1 MAAAL
6 PGRAEASQILTD
18 TGRNLLSGETL
29 LVGLIGEAGIGK
41 TSLLSGLAARF
52 PVEVRWLSVTADEV
66 DIRRPAALMRS
77 LLPTYPTAGLDDPI
91 DRFVRGVEALATEGP
106 LAILADDVQWA
117 DDLSLDALRVV
128 ARLGSDIGVS
138 VVFATRPY
146 SSRNRLLRLVDLA
159 ESIGRC
165 CYLEPLSTEDVE
177 ALVRGRVG
185 ATPGPGLLEI
195 AASAGG
201 NPFLVGELLDG
212 LVGAGQVEVAAGR
225 AELANG
231 SGLPERV
238 SRRLALRC
246 LALVPDCDVLLRAAA
261 VVPGGATV
269 EELVAMTGQD
279 QPEVVRLTLAAVEA
293 GLLVDTGSTLR
304 FRHDLLRQAI
314 LAESPGPVLTT
325 LARCAIDTFEER
337 QPDPGR
343 VTATLLEWADPGDPG
358 DLERLLTFGRRFR
371 KRQPGAG
378 ADLLLLAASQ
388 LGPGHPQ
395 VADFADD
402 LGWALVDAGRAAEAI
417 EVVERY
423 LVPSPADPVGV
434 RLLQAMALSMMRGFG
449 AIGSASLHALVASAD
464 PAEAETVDALAE
476 LAFIALMAGRLE
488 EADAV
493 LSWVE
498 GAPAP
503 GNVFRSVIVD
513 SARAWQAIVVGQLE
527 RGLELAE
534 RAVAACAIDES
545 LRSNQA
551 TPTMAQCTCL
561 DLLGRSEEAMAVARL
576 ALSRAGPYRWA
587 PPLLH
592 NSVAL
597 SCLRTGSW
605 DDAMAEIDACQRAN
619 DDLGLAMGGNM
630 ARSAAAIIAVARGS
644 LAEAGG
650 LLRDAAAP
658 DPGSALGRERLL
670 SAQAILAVAEGRIED
685 AVASIGALIDGI
697 DAAGT
702 SATLIDWGPD
712 LVWVCV
718 EAGQSR
724 LATRITA
731 HLGSVAGV
739 TGSPV
744 VAEVARWAHGLVGPR
759 PDQVAEAS
767 RALAGLG
774 RVPDAARAAHQAAV
788 LTARAGR
795 PDLARSL
802 ATRAFERYDELDAA
816 HWRRELRSQL
826 RDAGLD
832 MRPRRNRRR
841 ATTGWPSL
849 TSSEL
854 AVVDLVGQ
862 GLTNSEIA
870 DRLFISR
877 RTVESHLGRVYRKLD
892 LTGRPQLVA
901 AANARTTT

>member
-1 MAAAL
+1 M
-6 PGRAEASQILTD
+6 
-18 TGRNLLSGETL
+18 
-29 LVGLIGEAGIGK
+29 VGLVGEAGIGK
-41 TSLLSGLAARF
+41 TSLLSGLIAQL
-52 PVEVRWLSVTADEV
+52 PTEVRRLSATADEV
-66 DIRRPAALMRS
+66 ELRRPAGLIRS
-77 LLPTYPTAGLDDPI
+77 LLPTYADAGSDDPI
-91 DRFVRGVEALATEGP
+91 DRFVSGVEALAAEGP

-128 ARLGSDIGVS
+128 ARLGPEIGVTL
-138 VVFATRPY
+138 VFATRPHL
-146 SSRNRLLRLVDLA
+146 SRNRLVRLVDLA

-165 CYLEPLSTEDVE
+165 CYLEPLSADDV
-177 ALVRGRVG
+177 ATLVRERAG
-185 ATPGPGLLEI
+185 GPPARALLEI

-201 NPFLVGELLDG
+201 NPFLVGELLEG
-212 LVGAGQVEVAAGR
+212 LIEAGQVEVVGGR
-225 AELANG
+225 AELAG
-231 SGLPERV
+231 GPGLPERV
-238 SRRLALRC
+238 TRRLTLRC
-246 LALVPDCDVLLRAAA
+246 LALVPDCDLLLRAAA

-269 EELVAMTGQD
+269 EELVAMTGQE
-279 QPEVVRLTLAAVEA
+279 QTEVVRLALAAVDA

-314 LAESPGPVLTT
+314 LAESPGPVMTT
-325 LARCAIDTFEER
+325 LARRAIDTFQAR
-337 QPDPGR
+337 QADPGR
-343 VTATLLEWADPGDPG
+343 ITATLLDWADPNDPG
-358 DLERLLTFGRRFR
+358 DLERLVTFGRRFR

-378 ADLLLLAASQ
+378 ADLLAHAASWF
-388 LGPGHPQ
+388 GPGHPR
-395 VADFADD
+395 AAEIADD
-402 LGWALVDAGRAAEAI
+402 LGWALIDAGRAAEAI
-417 EVVERY
+417 DVVDRY
-423 LVPSPADPVGV
+423 LGSSPADPVGV
-434 RLLQAMALSMMRGFG
+434 RLLQAMALSMTSGFG
-449 AIGSASLHALVASAD
+449 AMGAASLHALVASAD
-464 PAEAETVDALAE
+464 PADPEAVDALAE
-476 LAFIALMAGRLE
+476 LGFIALLAGRLG

-493 LSWVE
+493 LDWVE

-513 SARAWQAIVVGQLE
+513 SARAWQATVVGRFE

-534 RAVAACAIDES
+534 RAVAACAVDES

-551 TPTMAQCTCL
+551 TPTMARCTCL
-561 DLLGRSEEAMAVARL
+561 DLLGRSEEAMVVARQ

-597 SCLRTGSW
+597 SCLRTGAW
-605 DDAMAEIDACQRAN
+605 DDALAEIDACRRAN
-619 DDLGLAMGGNM
+619 DDLGLAMGGHM
-630 ARSAAAIIAVARGS
+630 TRAAAAIIAVARGD

-650 LLRDAAAP
+650 LLGDVAAS
-658 DPGSALGRERLL
+658 DPGTALGRERLL
-670 SAQAILAVAEGRIED
+670 SAQAALAVAEGRVDD
-685 AVASIGALIDGI
+685 AVASIRELVAGV

-718 EAGQSR
+718 EAGEAR
-724 LATRITA
+724 LAASITA
-731 HLGSVAGV
+731 HIRSVADA
-739 TGSPV
+739 TDSAV
-744 VAEVARWAHGLVGPR
+744 VVGVARWVQGLVGSR

-767 RALAGLG
+767 RALADIG
-774 RVPDAARAAHQAAV
+774 RLPDAARAAHQAAV
-788 LTARAGR
+788 LAARAGR
-795 PDLARSL
+795 PDRARAL
-802 ATRAFERYDELDAA
+802 ATRAFERYDDLDAD

-854 AVVDLVGQ
+854 VVVELVGQ

-892 LTGRPQLVA
+892 VASRPQLVA
-901 AANARTTT
+901 AANARTRT